1 LASERREEAY
11 QIAEDNRHLFL
22 VEDSNTTDLNKTN
35 SSSFID
41 VYVHE
46 TSHVSEDNE
55 TMMMEE
61 VSFKIIT
68 DID

>member
-1 LASERREEAY
+1 MASERREEAY

-22 VEDSNTTDLNKTN
+22 VEASDTSDLNKTN

-46 TSHVSEDNE
+46 TIHVSEDDE
-55 TMMMEE
+55 TIMMEE
-61 VSFKIIT
+61 VSYKIIT